1 MSGSLDE
8 EERSAALR
16 IFSVL
21 WAIGALFHLGKWSLW
36 ADTPANLA
44 LAVAA
49 TFVILRPGDMLRLAA
64 LFGAQVWALALDM
77 PRTSNHLMLSGL
89 VGLLGLLAIAV
100 RLVRRGPLDPGSFHR
115 DFAPPARVILL
126 LVFFFAAFHKL
137 NADWFDVDVS
147 CGDQLWGTIA
157 GRVPGAPDGTWA
169 RWAAIIGGIAIEVAA
184 PILLLTRRLRLLGL
198 GLAWWFLYLVGI
210 AGFFNFAAI
219 TGALLF
225 LFAPSN
231 LDALTTAARW
241 RWPALERFAA
251 AARSEPVRR
260 GLRLAPP
267 IVAGTAILV
276 ALSRPW
282 AGWAP
287 EPILLREI
295 VSGARPTISYAFD
308 VAWVLLA
315 LGAAAAVALA
325 VRAGRAEWPTA
336 RELLAHPAPAL
347 GVVPLLVLLLAIAPY
362 LGLRSEVAFGMFSN
376 LRTEAGSN
384 HLLVRRP
391 LDLLGMQR
399 DLVRIESSSDPEL
412 RQVASRGYL
421 LPRLELHEYVRA
433 RARATGP
440 DFSVTY
446 VGEGGR
452 REVERAGRDPELMRP
467 APFLI
472 RELVVFRPVWTG
484 ERNPCRH

>member
-1 MSGSLDE
+1 MADE
-8 EERSAALR
+8 ERRAFLR

-49 TFVILRPGDMLRLAA
+49 TFVILRPGEMLSWGG
-64 LFGAQVWALALDM
+64 LFAAQVWALALDM
-77 PRTSNHLMLSGL
+77 PRTSNHLLLSGL
-89 VGLLGLLAIAV
+89 VGLLGFLAVAM
-100 RLVRRGPLDPGSFHR
+100 RLVRRESLDPGAVYR

-126 LVFFFAAFHKL
+126 LVFLLAAFHKL
-137 NADWFDVDVS
+137 NADWFDVEVS
-147 CGDQLWGTIA
+147 CGGQLWATIA
-157 GRVPGAPDGTWA
+157 ERVPGAPDATWA
-169 RWAAIIGGIAIEVAA
+169 RWAAIGGGIAIEVTA
-184 PILLLTRRLRLLGL
+184 PILLLTRRLRLVGL
-198 GLAWWFLYLVGI
+198 GMAWWFLYLVGI
-210 AGFFNFAAI
+210 AGFFNFAAV

-231 LDALTTAARW
+231 LDALMPAARR

-251 AARSEPVRR
+251 AARSEVVRR

-282 AGWAP
+282 AGWTP

-295 VSGARPTISYAFD
+295 ASGARPTISYAFD
-308 VAWVLLA
+308 VAWA
-315 LGAAAAVALA
+315 FLGLAAAGALALA

-336 RELLAHPAPAL
+336 RQLLAHPAPAL
-347 GVVPLLVLLLAIAPY
+347 GVAPLLVLLFGIAPY

-376 LRTEAGSN
+376 VRTEAGSN

-391 LDLLGMQR
+391 LDLLGMQT

-421 LPRLELHEYVRA
+421 LPWLEFQEYVRA

-446 VGEGGR
+446 VRERAR
-452 REVERAGRDPELMRP
+452 REVERAGLDPELMRP